1 MSDSNIEKSA
11 EAKPEE
17 KKENAF
23 LNIGLNVILPSV
35 ILTKFSGPDH
45 LGQVYSLLL
54 ALSFPIAYGL
64 YDYVKMKK
72 FNFFSGLGLFSV
84 IMTGGIGLFQLD
96 KSWMV
101 AKETAIPFLM
111 GLAVL
116 GSQFTSFPLVK
127 LFLGQMIDIDLIDKT
142 FAEKGHDGLF
152 EKNLKVASVLLACT
166 FFISA
171 ILNYVLAVKI
181 LVGEPGSVEF
191 NESLGKMTALSF
203 PVISVPMVIMVGII
217 ITYLI
222 MTIKKNTDLE
232 IESILKQ

>member
-1 MSDSNIEKSA
+1 MSESHK
-11 EAKPEE
+11 EE

-35 ILTKFSGPDH
+35 ILTKFSGDQH

-54 ALSFPIAYGL
+54 ALSFPIGYGL
-64 YDYVKMKK
+64 YDYIKMKK
-72 FNFFSGLGLFSV
+72 FNFFSALGLFSV

-96 KSWMV
+96 KGWMV
-101 AKETAIPFLM
+101 AKETGIPLIM

-116 GSQFTSFPLVK
+116 YSQFTSYPLVK

-142 FAEKGHDGLF
+142 FEEEGHVGLF
-152 EKNLKVASVLLACT
+152 EKNLKIASTLLAGT

-217 ITYLI
+217 IWYLI
-222 MTIKKNTDLE
+222 MTIKKNTKLE

>member
-1 MSDSNIEKSA
+1 MTESVK
-11 EAKPEE
+11 KEE

-35 ILTKFSGPDH
+35 ILTKFSGEQH

-54 ALSFPIAYGL
+54 ALSFPIGYGL
-64 YDYVKMKK
+64 YDYIKMKK

-96 KSWMV
+96 KGWMV
-101 AKETAIPFLM
+101 AKETGIPLLM

-116 GSQFTSFPLVK
+116 YSQFTSYPLVK
-127 LFLGQMIDIDLIDKT
+127 LFLGQMIDIELIDKT
-142 FAEKGHDGLF
+142 FTEQGHDGLF
-152 EKNLKVASVLLACT
+152 EKNLKVASFLLACT

-171 ILNYVLAVKI
+171 ILNYILAVKI
-181 LVGEPGSVEF
+181 LVGAPGSVEF

-222 MTIKKNTDLE
+222 MTIKKNTNLE